1 MTLWE
6 LFFSFFQIGALS
18 FGGGLAALPL
28 IQAQIVDHHGWITM
42 TELVDLITIAEMTPG
57 PIAVNSATFVGI
69 HVGGISGALVATL
82 GCITPACII
91 VSLLAWLYFKYRNLT
106 VLHGA
111 LEGLRPAIVAMIGS
125 AGVSIFILAMWGEA
139 AITFGSTNF
148 ISLACFIV
156 ALTLLRKTKISPI
169 LMMLGCGVV
178 GLLTEVV
185 KQIG

>member
-1 MTLWE
+1 MILWE
-6 LFFSFFQIGALS
+6 LFLSFFQIGSLS

-28 IQAQIVDHHGWITM
+28 IQAQIVEYRGWITM

-69 HVGGISGALVATL
+69 HVAGIPGALVATL
-82 GCITPACII
+82 GCIAPACII

-106 VLHGA
+106 ILHGA

-125 AGVSIFILAMWGEA
+125 AGVSIFILAMWGEES
-139 AITFGSTNF
+139 ISLGSTNF
-148 ISLACFIV
+148 ISLICFAV

-169 LMMLGCGVV
+169 LMMLGCGAV

-185 KQIG
+185 KTVA